1 MTVHRFCVVAF
12 RGKLNPMVS
21 LVGFNVTEL
30 AVKNLF
36 GDSFGKCLTGDGL
49 FAEVFTLE
57 TLNGKDDANIGQQIF
72 VSGEKGS

>member
-1 MTVHRFCVVAF
+1 MIAQWFCMVFF
-12 RGKLNPMVS
+12 RGKQNTMVS
-21 LVGFNVTEL
+21 LVGFNVTKL

-57 TLNGKDDANIGQQIF
+57 TLNGKADADVGQ
-72 VSGEKGS
+72 